1 MIICQKEL
9 LLVDLKYIAE
19 IFSELKYRDNNEI
32 VELKKVRKNI
42 SSIITTNYDKI
53 IEDLFGFPPLK

>member
-1 MIICQKEL
+1 M
-9 LLVDLKYIAE
+9 LVDLKYIAE